1 MIKQYFKQA
10 WQLVKQNK
18 LFSLIYVA
26 GTALSISMVM
36 FVAIF
41 FFLRSRSYYP
51 EQERDKL
58 FHIQHIA
65 LTPKDTT
72 IDNYHSSLLSHRFV
86 KEVVYSLKTPKAVS
100 ASIKEFK
107 SSYQIKM
114 GDGIADQKVSVKYT
128 DPGFWE
134 VYRYKFV
141 EGKPFS
147 QADFESGL
155 PSAVIAKGL
164 ADKLFPDTQATGQ
177 HFVMNGKDYRV
188 SGVVEDGSYLLES
201 SFGVVFLPYT
211 IVPGYEKADDD
222 EDVLGFFTTVIRL
235 NKSSDEK
242 AMRDEIK
249 EKVAQLEAPLTH
261 NIHLDGQPESALV
274 HSFRRGN
281 RGADMKDIML
291 KTSIILLLVLLVPA
305 INLSGL
311 NSSQMEERLREIGV
325 RKAFGAPNGVLLR
338 QVLIENFLL
347 TLLGALLGLLV
358 SYFLILYFSDML
370 IGRLSLYASDLET
383 LTWGNKG
390 ITPSML
396 FDPFVFV
403 ITVFFALVVNVLS
416 GLVPAYH
423 FTKKSITYS
432 LNDNPT
438 NHY

>member
-86 KEVVYSLKTPKAVS
+86 KEVVYNLKTPAAVS
-100 ASIKEFK
+100 ATFMEFK
-107 SSYQIKM
+107 SSYLIKV
-114 GDGIADQKVSVKYT
+114 GDGTADRKVSVKYT
-128 DPGFWE
+128 DPGFWD
-134 VYRYKFV
+134 VYQYKFV
-141 EGKPFS
+141 DGKPFS
-147 QADFESGL
+147 RADFESGL
-155 PSAVIAKGL
+155 PSAVIVKSL
-164 ADKLFPDTQATGQ
+164 ADRLFPDAEATGQ
-177 HFVMNGKDYRV
+177 RFVMNGRDYRV
-188 SGVVEDGSYLLES
+188 SGVVEDGSYLLGS
-201 SFGVVFLPYT
+201 SFGTIFLPYT
-211 IVPGYEKADDD
+211 LVSGYDKAEDD
-222 EDVLGFFTTVIRL
+222 EGILGFFTTVIRL

-242 AMRDEIK
+242 AMREEIK
-249 EKVAQLEAPLTH
+249 ENVARLEAPLTH
-261 NIHLDGQPESALV
+261 NIHLDGQPESPLV

-325 RKAFGAPNGVLLR
+325 RKAFGAPNSVLLG
-338 QVLIENFLL
+338 QVLVENFLL
-347 TLLGALLGLLV
+347 TLIGALLGLLV
-358 SYFLILYFSDML
+358 SYMLIASFSDML
-370 IGRLSLYASDLET
+370 VDKLSLFASDLET
-383 LTWGNKG
+383 LTRDNKSVTWG
-390 ITPSML
+390 ML
-396 FDPFVFV
+396 FDPLIFVL
-403 ITVFFALVVNVLS
+403 TVFFALVVNVLS